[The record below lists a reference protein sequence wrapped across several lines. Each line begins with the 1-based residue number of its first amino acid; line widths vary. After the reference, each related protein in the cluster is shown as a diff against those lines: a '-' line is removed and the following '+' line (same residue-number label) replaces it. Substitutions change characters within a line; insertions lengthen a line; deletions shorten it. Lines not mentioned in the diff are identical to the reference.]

1 MDKEIMAKT
10 RRNLE
15 RIRILYKKLADNHPD
30 ELPSIGIVSR
40 WGGVG
45 SGKGGNR
52 SITEIVAMQ
61 RLTLTEEQERL
72 IAWVDAIRAVCD
84 RLSSKEGKNSIKR
97 QRELKL
103 ANILRSKVFDG
114 AEMSY
119 IRKAYFRDGVSV
131 QYVHRVYDS
140 IVEMVAEEALRRGLL
155 EQTSA

>member
-1 MDKEIMAKT
+1 MFTPLETRFAVASMGVLGYECNLAEMKPEEVIEEIPA
-10 RRNLE
+10 E
-15 RIRILYKKLADNHPD
+15 
-30 ELPSIGIVSR
+30 
-40 WGGVG
+40 
-45 SGKGGNR
+45 
-52 SITEIVAMQ
+52 EIPA
-61 RLTLTEEQERL
+61 EEPAAEE
-72 IAWVDAIRAVCD
+72 IPVVKIPVEE
-84 RLSSKEGKNSIKR
+84 SKEGKNSIKR